1 MVADIIEEEGAHDL
15 DVAVLSA
22 VLVAWDG
29 YHQIYLALDD
39 IEAKK
44 FADGGWTTYSG
55 TPEEMYLKVK
65 EWYLASSGLR
75 YVSSARSGKDSG
87 WEYRTRYCT
96 LIPQGAGYDDHGW
109 GEPEPAE

>member
-15 DVAVLSA
+15 EVAVLSA

-29 YHQIYLALDD
+29 CHKIYLALDD

-44 FADGGWTTYSG
+44 FVDDGWTTYSG
-55 TPEEMYLKVK
+55 TPEEMYLKVE
-65 EWYLASSGLR
+65 EWYSASCGLR

-87 WEYRTRYCT
+87 WEFRTEYRC
-96 LIPQGAGYDDHGW
+96 LIPQGGTL
-109 GEPEPAE
+109 